1 MVVNMFRKR
10 KEEDLRKK
18 LDKIEKELQEERN
31 DVIYYRD
38 SYHKQRMFYLSK
50 CKEVED
56 LSKELE
62 KQKAISA
69 EHISRYYDT
78 IQKLKTVMEE
88 TNYGKD
94 L

>member
-1 MVVNMFRKR
+1 MFRKR

-18 LDKIEKELQEERN
+18 LDKIEKELQEEKN
-31 DVIYYRD
+31 NVIYYRE
-38 SYHKQRMFYLSK
+38 SYCQQRMFYLSK

-62 KQKAISA
+62 NQKAISA
-69 EHISRYYDT
+69 EHISRYYDA
-78 IQKLKTVMEE
+78 IQKLNAIMEE
-88 TNYGKD
+88 TDYGKN